1 MHAPSQWWLLC
12 WVTNDP
18 KLTFLSKKI
27 HNIIKHFIDLVK
39 SFHKGSDWCSGA
51 HHVALAHDSEA
62 CTPFHLRAKHSQRV
76 FDHSGLKARQQ
87 VTSTHIDI
95 NPTGQTTTRSSST
108 FAKTCTVNYKNE
120 TTYWFGETKTG
131 LFLTLWLP
139 HLLLCSLVCL
149 VVFVWLLLIGLLW
162 KCLPLMLHASHGG
175 KLGALSDTIRCK

>member
-1 MHAPSQWWLLC
+1 MLSHQRSQTHIFVKENSQYYKAFHW
-12 WVTNDP
+12 
-18 KLTFLSKKI
+18 SRQ
-27 HNIIKHFIDLVK
+27 II
-39 SFHKGSDWCSGA
+39 
-51 HHVALAHDSEA
+51 
-62 CTPFHLRAKHSQRV
+62 SQRV
-76 FDHSGLKARQQ
+76 RLVQWGTSRGTHSRQWSMYAFSLESQTLSEGVWSLRTEARQQ

-95 NPTGQTTTRSSST
+95 NPTGQTATTSSST

>member
-1 MHAPSQWWLLC
+1 MLSHQRSQTHIFVKENSQYYKAFHW
-12 WVTNDP
+12 
-18 KLTFLSKKI
+18 SRQ
-27 HNIIKHFIDLVK
+27 II
-39 SFHKGSDWCSGA
+39 
-51 HHVALAHDSEA
+51 
-62 CTPFHLRAKHSQRV
+62 SQRV
-76 FDHSGLKARQQ
+76 RLVQWGTSRGTHSRQWSMYAFSLESQTLSEGVWSLWTEARQQ

-95 NPTGQTTTRSSST
+95 NPTGQTTTTSSST